1 MNRKTLVPAA
11 VIGLLAPVLAACG
24 GPDGGDTSDDA
35 IVVGT
40 TDRFSASGDAPAP
53 FDPAYAYDAGSWN
66 VLRQTVQTLMHLPRG
81 GGEPEPEAAERCG
94 FTDNGNERFECTLR
108 SGLKFSDG
116 SELTADDVKYSIER
130 VLTIKDKNGPS
141 GLLAGIDTVET
152 SGERKVIFHLKA
164 ADATFPYKL
173 ATPAAGIVNPE
184 AYDAKGLRSGF
195 DVDAS
200 GPYTLKTEVEKN
212 TVVKAVFTKNPHY
225 KGNLTPKSDHRIVL
239 RPFDDADSM
248 GDSLKSGDI
257 DLMARGVTPEQIR
270 TLSDDADDKIDVV
283 EMPGLEMRYLGFDTD
298 APAVRNK
305 AVRQAMAQLVDR
317 GEITS
322 KVYGTAA
329 EPLYSLVPATITGHT
344 NSFFNEYGHPSTA
357 KARALLD
364 KAGVRTP
371 VELTLNY
378 TSDHYGPGTKE
389 EFELLK
395 KQLNASGLFDVDI
408 KGTDWLKFR
417 PSELDG
423 EYAVYGMGWFP
434 DFPDADNFIAPF
446 LGQDNFLA
454 SPYANSRIR
463 NTLIPES
470 RQETD
475 RLSAAEPIEDVQDIV
490 ARDVPVLPL
499 WQGKQYVAARDDI
512 TGVEWALNSS
522 SNMQL
527 WELGRGVGD

>member
-1 MNRKTLVPAA
+1 MNRKTLVLPA
-11 VIGLLAPVLAACG
+11 VIGLLAPALAACG
-24 GPDGGDTSDDA
+24 AVDGGDDKDGA

-40 TDRFSASGDAPAP
+40 TDRFSTSGGTPAP
-53 FDPAYAYDAGSWN
+53 FDPAYAYDASSWN

-94 FTDNGNERFECTLR
+94 FTDSGNERFECTLR
-108 SGLKFSDG
+108 GGLKFSDG
-116 SELTADDVKYSIER
+116 SEMTADDVKYSIER

-141 GLLAGIDTVET
+141 GLLANIDAVET
-152 SGERKVIFHLKA
+152 SGERKVIFHLKS

-184 AYDAKGLRSGF
+184 KYDAKNLRSGF
-195 DVDAS
+195 DIDAS
-200 GPYTLKTEVEKN
+200 GPYTLKTEVDDN

-225 KGNLTPKSDHRIVL
+225 KGNLTPKSSNTVEL
-239 RPFDDADSM
+239 RSFDDSNAM
-248 GDSLKSGDI
+248 GESLESGDI
-257 DLMARGVTPEQIR
+257 DLMARSLDAAQVKK
-270 TLSDDADDKIDVV
+270 LSENDDDKIDVV

-298 APAVRNK
+298 APEVKNR

-322 KVYGTAA
+322 KVYGDAA

-344 NSFFNEYGHPSTA
+344 NSFFNEYGDPSTA
-357 KARALLD
+357 KARALLA
-364 KAGVRTP
+364 KAGVDTP

-378 TSDHYGPGTKE
+378 TTDHYGPGTKT
-389 EFELLK
+389 EFELLR

-417 PSELDG
+417 PNELDG
-423 EYAVYGMGWFP
+423 KYAVYGMGWFP

-446 LGQDNFLA
+446 LDKDNFLA
-454 SPYANSRIR
+454 SPYANRTIR

-527 WELGRGVGD
+527 WELGRGAGA